1 MANSHQRFFLI
12 IGVYFTTLSIPSFAA
27 ATLPEQQT
35 CPDGQEKDGALC
47 YPKCDSGYT
56 GVGPLCWETC
66 PSGYT
71 DTGAF
76 CTKVVPQKNY
86 GRPDGIIPNGCPA
99 GQENQAGLCY
109 KPCDAG
115 DSAEG
120 PLCFKPCPAGT
131 KDIGVLCSSTTP
143 KDTYT
148 RAVGTIPNVC
158 PAGQENQAGLCY
170 KPCNA
175 GDSAEGPLCF
185 KPCPAGTKDIGVL
198 CSSTTP
204 KDTYTRAVG
213 TIPNSCAAGKE
224 NKRVYVTRN
233 VRPATQALALYVGKL
248 AKAAIEMILP
258 VVIKTSLTGTGKTA
272 TVAVPGLFLLH
283 VLPEKSMKPGCV
295 IPPAKPA
302 TKALASCVRKS
313 VRQAL
318 LIPVLSVK
326 PQLLKQVMVAAQGPF
341 HLHVLPEKSM
351 KQGCVIPHAKPA
363 IQA

>member
-1 MANSHQRFFLI
+1 METNHESARPPNIFNYALWRTAISIFFLI

-56 GVGPLCWETC
+56 GVGPVCWETC

-86 GRPDGIIPNGCPA
+86 GRPDGIIPTGCPA

-131 KDIGVLCSSTTP
+131 KDIGVFCSSTTP

-170 KPCNA
+170 KPCDA
-175 GDSAEGPLCF
+175 GDSAEGPFALNRVLRVQKTLEF
-185 KPCPAGTKDIGVL
+185 FAPARHRK
-198 CSSTTP
+198 
-204 KDTYTRAVG
+204 
-213 TIPNSCAAGKE
+213 IPIPAPSARFQIRVRQERKT
-224 NKRVYVTRN
+224 KRVYVTRN

-258 VVIKTSLTGTGKTA
+258 VVIKTSLTGTGT
-272 TVAVPGLFLLH
+272 
-283 VLPEKSMKPGCV
+283 
-295 IPPAKPA
+295 PPA
-302 TKALASCVRKS
+302 
-313 VRQAL
+313 
-318 LIPVLSVK
+318 
-326 PQLLKQVMVAAQGPF
+326 
-341 HLHVLPEKSM
+341 
-351 KQGCVIPHAKPA
+351 
-363 IQA
+363 